1 MFIWEC
7 IDNSTI
13 NNAEHDRRRAD
24 AESQGEDGHE
34 RETTIFAEV
43 AEGVAEIAGET
54 IEVGFHT
61 SKLYTEAAA
70 NCRGLTIDQKGS
82 YSGRAAL
89 YSMPANALTGQP
101 TGYSD

>member
-1 MFIWEC
+1 MEEHIVDDTE
-7 IDNSTI
+7 DNRGS
-13 NNAEHDRRRAD
+13 AD
-24 AESQGEDGHE
+24 AESQGGDRDQ